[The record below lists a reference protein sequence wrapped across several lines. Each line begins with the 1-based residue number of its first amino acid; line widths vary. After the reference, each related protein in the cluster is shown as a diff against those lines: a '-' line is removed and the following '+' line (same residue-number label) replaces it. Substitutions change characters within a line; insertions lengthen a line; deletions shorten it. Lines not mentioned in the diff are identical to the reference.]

1 MFVFVGGTMSKE
13 SPISSIPKVLDSYPT
28 HDPWNVPFS
37 RTYNPHRFE
46 LAGTL
51 IGEIPEGNGGWK
63 GVLEGIQS
71 DQDFLRLMF
80 NLRRGPNTQLCC
92 HYCDS
97 IQWVSTRSTIGP
109 LNNAES
115 LYTVF
120 GPRESD
126 CTTLRKNQYNLYVI
140 SFWISRL
147 HVIQIDDLCLL
158 PCARQGS
165 YRGMSLSL
173 FMEKHQSAKLLVFSQ
188 REAWLANW
196 KNRGCAYS
204 QF

>member
-1 MFVFVGGTMSKE
+1 M
-13 SPISSIPKVLDSYPT
+13 
-28 HDPWNVPFS
+28 
-37 RTYNPHRFE
+37 
-46 LAGTL
+46 
-51 IGEIPEGNGGWK
+51 IGETPEGDGCWK

-80 NLRRGPNTQLCC
+80 SLRRGPNTQLCC

-126 CTTLRKNQYNLYVI
+126 CTMLGKEGTI
-140 SFWISRL
+140 W
-147 HVIQIDDLCLL
+147 HVFFFKVVCPPTSMVFICYF
-158 PCARQGS
+158 CGWQGS
-165 YRGMSLSL
+165 YRGMNLSL
-173 FMEKHQSAKLLVFSQ
+173 FMVKHQSAKLPAFGHRETWLV
-188 REAWLANW
+188 NW
-196 KNRGCAYS
+196 KNGGCFFS
-204 QF
+204 QFSRLPHKMKIHRRPCQNTRINSCIIFYWRKCDFFGKYKIFRHIS